1 MSPRIRLKGATQ
13 FRGKLSGLLAREI
26 RRARSAA
33 GLNQQQAAKECEV
46 TLERYVDIEDGL
58 AVTANLSTM
67 DRIAAV
73 LGLDWDDV
81 FVKRKEDRC

>member
-13 FRGKLSGLLAREI
+13 FRSKLAGLLGREI
-26 RRARSAA
+26 RRARAA
-33 GLNQQQAAKECEV
+33 IGWNQHQAAKKCEV

-58 AVTANLSTM
+58 AVTANLSTL

-73 LGLDWDDV
+73 LGLNWNDV
-81 FVKRKEDRC
+81 FVKREEDNC

>member
-13 FRGKLSGLLAREI
+13 FRGKLAGLLAREI
-26 RRARSAA
+26 RRARAAA
-33 GLNQQQAAKECEV
+33 GLDLYQAAKECEV
-46 TLERYVDIEDGL
+46 TLERYADIEDGL

-67 DRIAAV
+67 ERIAAV

-81 FVKRKEDRC
+81 FVKREEDRC

>member
-13 FRGKLSGLLAREI
+13 FRGKLAGLLAREI
-26 RRARSAA
+26 RRARAAA
-33 GLNQQQAAKECEV
+33 GLDLYQAARECELR
-46 TLERYVDIEDGL
+46 LERYVEIEDGL
-58 AVTANLSTM
+58 AVTTNLSTM

-81 FVKRKEDRC
+81 FVKREEGEC

>member
-1 MSPRIRLKGATQ
+1 MSPRIRLRGATQ
-13 FRGKLSGLLAREI
+13 FRGKLAGLLAREI
-26 RRARSAA
+26 RRARAA
-33 GLNQQQAAKECEV
+33 TGLSQYQAAKECELK
-46 TLERYVDIEDGL
+46 LERYVDIEEGL

-81 FVKRKEDRC
+81 FVKREEDKC